1 MTAEKGGRALE
12 RRADVDWV
20 RTASMLGVIFL
31 HASSGFVSRPSR
43 FSLLGMTPALLCNQA
58 ARFSVP
64 VFFLLSGL
72 GLGLSRREAG
82 LPGFWLRRIR
92 RSVLPYVLWS
102 AFYFLQSSRFR
113 LSALLSHG
121 GLRAFGRLLLTGGAA
136 SHLWFLPVLLQLYL
150 LYPAL
155 KKCVRAHPLPTL
167 VLSFLISLYCTLVI
181 YVPLPFPPWWRP
193 RLWRLFPVWLFYF
206 TLGMA
211 LTGERLERISADAR
225 KHAAALCLLALAAAL
240 AYTADARRSGDLDSI
255 KPQLFLYGPLC
266 FLAILASWK
275 WVGGIR
281 GVGAISAF
289 LARHSM
295 TLYFSHIFFLGL
307 LRRIAFFQRNAGTML
322 LMGLLV
328 AALSALAALLPEGAA
343 RWAGRLS
350 NRAP

>member
-1 MTAEKGGRALE
+1 ME
-12 RRADVDWV
+12 RRGDVDWV

-82 LPGFWLRRIR
+82 LPGFWLRRMR

-102 AFYFLQSSRFR
+102 AFYFLQSSHFR
-113 LSALLSHG
+113 VSALVSHG

-155 KKCVRAHPLPTL
+155 KWCMRACPLPTL
-167 VLSFLISLYCTLVI
+167 VLSFLMSLYCTLVI

-206 TLGMA
+206 TLGMG
-211 LTGERLERISADAR
+211 LTAERLEMAAAFAR
-225 KHAAALCLLALAAAL
+225 KHAAALCLLAAAAAP
-240 AYTADARRSGDLDSI
+240 AYTADARSSGNLDSI
-255 KPQLFLYGPLC
+255 KPQLFLYSPLC
-266 FLAILASWK
+266 FLAVLASWK

-281 GVGAISAF
+281 GIGAISAF

-295 TLYFSHIFFLGL
+295 TLYFSHIFFLSL
-307 LRRIAFFQRNAGTML
+307 LRRIAFFQRNTGTML
-322 LMGLLV
+322 LMGFLV
-328 AALSALAALLPEGAA
+328 AALSALAALLPEGAR
-343 RWAGRLS
+343 RWSGRLS

>member
-1 MTAEKGGRALE
+1 ME
-12 RRADVDWV
+12 RRGDVDWV

-58 ARFSVP
+58 TRFSVP

-82 LPGFWLRRIR
+82 LPGFWLRRMR

-102 AFYFLQSSRFR
+102 AFYFLQSSHFR
-113 LSALLSHG
+113 VSALVSHG
-121 GLRAFGRLLLTGGAA
+121 GLRTFGRLLLTGGAA

-155 KKCVRAHPLPTL
+155 KWCMRTCPLATL

-181 YVPLPFPPWWRP
+181 YVPLPVPPWWRV

-206 TLGMA
+206 TLGMGLSA
-211 LTGERLERISADAR
+211 ERLEMAAAFAR
-225 KHAAALCLLALAAAL
+225 KHAAALCLLAAAAAL
-240 AYTADARRSGDLDSI
+240 AYTADARSSGNLDSI
-255 KPQLFLYGPLC
+255 KPQLFLYSPLC
-266 FLAILASWK
+266 FLAVLASWK

-281 GVGAISAF
+281 SVGAISAF

-307 LRRIAFFQRNAGTML
+307 MRRIAFFQRNAGTML
-322 LMGLLV
+322 LMGALV
-328 AALSALAALLPEGAA
+328 AILSALAALLPEGAE
-343 RWAGRLS
+343 RWSGRLS

>member
-1 MTAEKGGRALE
+1 MK

-20 RTASMLGVIFL
+20 RAASMLGVIFL

-43 FSLLGMTPALLCNQA
+43 FSLLGLTPALLCNQA

-72 GLGLSRREAG
+72 GLGLSKREAG
-82 LPGFWLRRIR
+82 LPGFWLLRIR

-102 AFYFLQSSRFR
+102 VFYYLQSSRFR
-113 LSALLSHG
+113 LSALLSGG

-136 SHLWFLPVLLQLYL
+136 SHLWFLPVLLQFYL

-155 KKCVRAHPLPTL
+155 KKGMRAHPLPTL
-167 VLSFLISLYCTLVI
+167 LSSLLLSMCCTLVI
-181 YVPLPFPPWWRP
+181 YVPLPFPAKWWP
-193 RLWRLFPVWLFYF
+193 GLWRSFPVWLFYF

-211 LTGERLERISADAR
+211 LTGERLERIAAAAR
-225 KHAAALCLLALAAAL
+225 KHAPGLCLLALAAAL
-240 AYTADARRSGDLDSI
+240 AYTADARRSGNLDSI

-266 FLAILASWK
+266 FLAILASWR
-275 WVGGIR
+275 WVEQLPGVGGLSGFI
-281 GVGAISAF
+281 
-289 LARHSM
+289 ARHSM

-307 LRRIAFFQRNAGTML
+307 LRRIDFFQRNAGTML
-322 LMGLLV
+322 LMGAMV
-328 AALSALAALLPEGAA
+328 AALSALAALLPEGAE
-343 RWAGRLS
+343 RWAKRTS